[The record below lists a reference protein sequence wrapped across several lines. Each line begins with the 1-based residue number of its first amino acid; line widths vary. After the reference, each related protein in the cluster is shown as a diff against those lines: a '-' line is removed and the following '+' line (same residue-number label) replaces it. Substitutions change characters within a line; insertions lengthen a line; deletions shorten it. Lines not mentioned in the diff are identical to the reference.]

1 MLMYVKSPMKKSYH
15 FIFKLDDLVETESEL
30 LEPETCFPDEGDNFR
45 DVKSFLDQQ
54 NFEIS
59 NSVIKRLL
67 EYAGRQ
73 NR

>member
-1 MLMYVKSPMKKSYH
+1 MYVKSPMKKSYH
-15 FIFKLDDLVETESEL
+15 FIYTLDDLVESKPEL
-30 LEPETCFPDEGDNFR
+30 LEPETYFPDEGENFS

-67 EYAGRQ
+67 EFAGRLY
-73 NR
+73 R